1 MSASHCRA
9 RSLGTVP
16 VFAALAVS
24 VAILAG
30 CALTPK
36 GTKEEQARLAAFAGR
51 YEPAVEDRQLP
62 ELPDQPDWRDVLHRA
77 FLANGDL
84 EAAYFDWKAALERVG
99 IASAWPNSNITL
111 GYSYAFSSDSM
122 KTFDRMTFSVGFDAM
137 ENLSF
142 PTKTAQAGKVALAEA
157 RAAGE
162 RFRRAKFALQER
174 VLGTWAEYA
183 LLAERERLER
193 LDLDLLNALM
203 ATAAGRVQ
211 SGAPQQEILRA
222 EIALRGGEDALRNT
236 QAELAAMRAMLNGM
250 LAREPDAPLPPPAA
264 LPDPRPV
271 PADDAALLDAAADA
285 NPDLAVLARQVEG
298 RADALELARLQWIP
312 DINPTAVFT
321 GSISQA
327 IGAIIVLPTTIAE
340 IRGAINEAGAM
351 LRGSQAMLRQAQHE
365 RGASVVATLVAL
377 RNSERQQALFGQRIL
392 PVAEQLAANVRQS
405 YASGQSG
412 YLDFIDAQR
421 SLLEVRITV
430 AEAATAREK
439 RLAELESLAG
449 VDIET
454 VSAEVVTHE

>member
-1 MSASHCRA
+1 
-9 RSLGTVP
+9 V
-16 VFAALAVS
+16 ALAVT
-24 VAILAG
+24 VAVMHG

-36 GTKEEQARLAAFAGR
+36 GMNEEQARLAAFAGR
-51 YEPAVEDRQLP
+51 YEPPVEERQLP

-84 EAAYFDWKAALERVG
+84 EAAYFDWKAALERIG
-99 IASAWPNSNITL
+99 IASAWPNSNIAL

-122 KTFDRMTFSVGFDAM
+122 KTFDRMSFSAGFDSM

-142 PTKTAQAGKVALAEA
+142 PVKTAQAGKVALAEA

-193 LDLDLLNALM
+193 FDLDLLNALQ

-211 SGAPQQEILRA
+211 SGASQQELLRA
-222 EIALRGGEDALRNT
+222 EIALRGAEDTLRNT
-236 QAELAAMRAMLNGM
+236 QAELAAIRAMLNGM
-250 LAREPDAPLPPPAA
+250 LAREPDAPLAPPAA
-264 LPDPRPV
+264 LPEPRPV
-271 PADDAALLDAAADA
+271 PADDAALLAAASDA
-285 NPDLAVLARQVEG
+285 NPDLAVLARQAEG

-312 DINPTAVFT
+312 DINPSAVFT

-351 LRGSQAMLRQAQHE
+351 LRGSQAMLRQAQHD

-377 RNSERQQALFGQRIL
+377 RNSERQEALFGQRIL
-392 PVAEQLAANVRQS
+392 PVAEQLAANVRSS

-412 YLDFIDAQR
+412 YAELIDALR
-421 SLLEVRITV
+421 AIIEIRLTA
-430 AEAATAREK
+430 AESATAREK
-439 RLAELESLAG
+439 RLAELEALAG

-454 VSAEVVTHE
+454 IGHAFGETADE

>member
-1 MSASHCRA
+1 MMH
-9 RSLGTVP
+9 
-16 VFAALAVS
+16 
-24 VAILAG
+24 G

-36 GTKEEQARLAAFAGR
+36 GMKEEQARLAAFAGR
-51 YEPAVEDRQLP
+51 YEPPFEERQLP
-62 ELPDQPDWRDVLHRA
+62 DLPEVPGWRDVLHRA

-99 IASAWPNSNITL
+99 IASAWPNSNIAL
-111 GYSYAFSSDSM
+111 GYSYAFSSDAM
-122 KTFDRMTFSVGFDAM
+122 KSFDRMTFSAGFDAM

-142 PTKTAQAGKVALAEA
+142 PVKTAQAGKVALAEA

-193 LDLDLLNALM
+193 LDLDLLEALM
-203 ATAAGRVQ
+203 DTAAGRVQ

-222 EIALRGGEDALRNT
+222 EIALRGAEDALRNT

-264 LPDPRPV
+264 LPDPRPIR
-271 PADDAALLDAAADA
+271 ADDAALLAAAAAA

-312 DINPTAVFT
+312 DINPSAVFT

-351 LRGSQAMLRQAQHE
+351 LRGSQAMLRQALHD

-377 RNSERQQALFGQRIL
+377 RNSERQEALFARRIL
-392 PVAEQLAANVRQS
+392 PVAEQLAANVRSS
-405 YASGQSG
+405 YASGTSS
-412 YLDFIDAQR
+412 YAELVDAQR
-421 SLLEVRITV
+421 AIIEIRLTA
-430 AEAATAREK
+430 AESATAREK
-439 RLAELESLAG
+439 RLAELEALAG

-454 VSAEVVTHE
+454 VQGPLAETRQ